1 MRVKDINEG
10 PFQRGVATGF
20 NATQKGGALAPDSL
34 ERTIKDYFTK
44 PGKVDDKKDK
54 DKDTK
59 VKSKNTV
66 STKDP
71 VDANKPLEKGKGK
84 DKKDEKEPTKNS
96 QFPTGVSKGKM
107 VVVKPKDEIA
117 YELPRTG
124 KLAKGKVSKLTQD
137 GRIQVVH
144 KGAVDALDADMIRKV
159 NDQDWVL
166 KSTKTKENIMGKAIK
181 EGLADLAY
189 KAEADHEVQMARADL
204 YKIAKYAIK
213 LHDMLKGVDEEQG
226 LEGWQQAKITKA
238 ADYMSSV
245 FHNMEYDQKFGDD
258 QQMDESQ
265 KDTHCS
271 DKCCGADVKREDCEC
286 PADCEHCNCNDPKVD
301 EGKSP
306 HKKGTKKYK
315 KHMAAMHAETTDS
328 YKQQM
333 AEKLNKKLKASVTP
347 PTAPADIKASNI
359 QAKSLKPIKS
369 TGGGGGGK

>member
-1 MRVKDINEG
+1 
-10 PFQRGVATGF
+10 
-20 NATQKGGALAPDSL
+20 
-34 ERTIKDYFTK
+34 
-44 PGKVDDKKDK
+44 
-54 DKDTK
+54 
-59 VKSKNTV
+59 
-66 STKDP
+66 
-71 VDANKPLEKGKGK
+71 
-84 DKKDEKEPTKNS
+84 
-96 QFPTGVSKGKM
+96 
-107 VVVKPKDEIA
+107 
-117 YELPRTG
+117 
-124 KLAKGKVSKLTQD
+124 
-137 GRIQVVH
+137 
-144 KGAVDALDADMIRKV
+144 MIRKV
-159 NDQDWVL
+159 NDQDWTL
-166 KSTKTKENIMGKAIK
+166 KSTKTKEDIMGKAIK

-271 DKCCGADVKREDCEC
+271 DKCCGGDVKREDCEC
-286 PADCEHCNCNDPKVD
+286 KPTCEHCNCNDPKVD

-315 KHMAAMHAETTDS
+315 KHMAAMHAESTDS
-328 YKQQM
+328 YKQQI
-333 AEKLNKKLKASVTP
+333 AEKLKKKLKASVTP
-347 PTAPADIKASNI
+347 PTAPADIKPSNI
-359 QAKSLKPIKS
+359 QAKGLKPIKS